1 MHIRYELPRQPVH
14 LRDELV
20 PFQRQVRL
28 DRVVLEVVLL
38 LPARLL
44 PRLEVQLVEIIK
56 RAGRRA
62 GRRRRR
68 HSYLTSYKVSARST
82 APTPL
87 RVVPIDARVGA
98 QRNSLDQYLLVMA
111 FGPPVE
117 NSCGKPSG
125 FWTPRAD
132 RAGASIGPSIATVP
146 WSVGPFLLMF
156 ALQCAQR
163 ASLAPPST
171 CAHLSQW
178 NGKGPLPTS
187 RRPPNTGPTQESERG
202 AFYIGNARAAS
213 RDDHRL

>member
-44 PRLEVQLVEIIK
+44 PRLEVQLLELIE

-117 NSCGKPSG
+117 NSCGNPPDFG
-125 FWTPRAD
+125 RRA
-132 RAGASIGPSIATVP
+132 RTVP
-146 WSVGPFLLMF
+146 ERRLEPVDCNGTVGPFLLMF